1 MKNKRINFC
10 IENELHEE
18 LEKLLCKYHLQMQWL
33 VRYWIAN
40 FLIET
45 EGRKFSVER
54 RFIKRLIAANE
65 THMKVEMN
73 RNTYQELRGRCA
85 NYKCVPSLLRHIVQE
100 EIKRNRH
107 LDSLG
112 LILTPKHGDY
122 MRLTLPEPVLKR
134 VPFYD

>member
-1 MKNKRINFC
+1 MNTKKVNFC

-18 LEKLLCKYHLQMQWL
+18 LEKLLYKYHLQMQWL

-45 EGRKFSVER
+45 EGKKFSVER
-54 RFIKRLIAANE
+54 HFIKRLIAASE
-65 THMKVEMN
+65 TPMKVEMN
-73 RNTYQELRGRCA
+73 RSMYQELRDRCA
-85 NYKCVPSLLRHIVQE
+85 DYKCVPSLLRHIVQKE
-100 EIKRNRH
+100 LRRH
-107 LDSLG
+107 RHSDSLG
-112 LILTPKHGDY
+112 LVLTPKHGDY